1 MKTLYPEIE
10 PYNKD
15 AIAVD
20 AVHDVY
26 MEECGHPDGIPV
38 LFLHG
43 GPGSGSNEN
52 HRRYFN
58 PDKYRIVIFDQRG
71 CNRSTPRGEIRSNTT
86 QDLLA
91 DIEVIRERLQIKRW
105 LVFGGSWGSTL
116 GLLYAQTRPDR
127 ILGLILRGSFLARQA
142 DLDWFVKFGAN
153 RVFPDAW
160 EDFIRPIPEDER
172 GNLIE
177 AYHRRVHG
185 GDAGEQLAAARNWA
199 AWAGKVVTWTLP
211 VYEPGEEDTEKMIH
225 EVAIETD
232 YARNRY
238 FIEENQI
245 LDNME
250 RIPDVPV
257 RLTHGRRDILC
268 PLTSSWLLHRALPR
282 STLNIVREGG
292 HLAGEPPMIDA
303 LVSAT
308 DAMAKLLG
316 EE

>member
-1 MKTLYPEIE
+1 MRTLYPEIE

-26 MEECGHPDGIPV
+26 MEECGNPDGIPV

-58 PDKYRIVIFDQRG
+58 PDKYRIVLFDQRG
-71 CNRSTPRGEIRSNTT
+71 CNRSVPRGETRNNTT

-91 DIEVIRERLQIKRW
+91 DIEVIRERLQIEQW

-116 GLLYAQTRPDR
+116 GLLYAQAHPGR

-160 EDFIRPIPEDER
+160 EEFIRPIPEDER
-172 GNLIE
+172 DNLIE

-185 GDAGEQLAAARNWA
+185 GDAEEQLAAARRWA
-199 AWAGKVVTWTLP
+199 TWAGKVVTWTLP
-211 VYEPGEEDTEKMIH
+211 VYEPGEEDTAKMIH
-225 EVAIETD
+225 EVAIETH
-232 YARNRY
+232 YAKNRY
-238 FIEENQI
+238 FVEENHI
-245 LDNME
+245 LDNMN
-250 RIPDVPV
+250 RIPEVPV
-257 RLTHGRRDILC
+257 RLIHGRRDILC
-268 PLTSSWLLHRALPR
+268 PLTSSWLLHRALPQ

-308 DAMAKLLG
+308 DAMAAKLS
-316 EE
+316 EA